1 MNDQLTMES
10 IAQPGLR
17 PGRHLT
23 LQERFEEWLATDQGR
38 HAYTEVVAMA
48 YRIRATGMR
57 RYSMKAL
64 WEVIRR
70 DQQTVGGPQA
80 VFKLNND
87 YTSRMARRVM
97 ADFPDLAGCFETRE
111 TKA

>member
-1 MNDQLTMES
+1 VTEQLSMES

-23 LQERFEEWLATDQGR
+23 LQERFDEWIESREGR
-38 HAYTEVVAMA
+38 HAYEEVVAMA
-48 YRIRATGMR
+48 YRLRAAGHA

-64 WEVIRR
+64 WEVIRTDR
-70 DQQTVGGPQA
+70 QTPSSA
-80 VFKLNND
+80 RSVFKLNND

-97 ADFPDLAGCFETRE
+97 ADYPDLAGFFETR
-111 TKA
+111 TVKA

>member
-1 MNDQLTMES
+1 MSEQLTMES

-23 LQERFEEWLATDQGR
+23 LQQRFEEWLTTTDGYLTYRMVVHRAYNLRRQGWT
-38 HAYTEVVAMA
+38 H
-48 YRIRATGMR
+48 
-57 RYSMKAL
+57 YSMKAL
-64 WEVIRR
+64 WEAIRLER
-70 DQQTVGGPQA
+70 DLATGPGQA
-80 VFKLNND
+80 FKLNND

-97 ADFPDLAGCFETRE
+97 ADYPDLAGFFELRE